1 MIYYLRRDPLIQ
13 NSNIKFSNFRIFES
27 GTQDPYEKEVYNG
40 GLMEH
45 YHNQQ
50 KKDIHSQGGT
60 HKQMVELR

>member
-1 MIYYLRRDPLIQ
+1 MIYYLRLDPLIQ

-27 GTQDPYEKEVYNG
+27 VTQDPCEKEEYNG
-40 GLMEH
+40 ETYGH

-60 HKQMVELR
+60 HKQMVGLR